1 MLLKFFQRYHCD
13 GRQQYFAKKIHT
25 QMCITS
31 LFGKVIDN
39 ENQHRKVVHE
49 WNDDDDE
56 QKKIFYEEERSKS
69 LLEKSNQQ
77 SNNKCV
83 EKKPDKPETY
93 IIYYEGGV
101 GIISR

>member
-39 ENQHRKVVHE
+39 ESQHRKVVHE
-49 WNDDDDE
+49 WNDDDD
-56 QKKIFYEEERSKS
+56 
-69 LLEKSNQQ
+69 
-77 SNNKCV
+77 
-83 EKKPDKPETY
+83 
-93 IIYYEGGV
+93 
-101 GIISR
+101 

>member
-56 QKKIFYEEERSKS
+56 QKKIFYEEEINKS

-101 GIISR
+101 GIVSR

>member
-39 ENQHRKVVHE
+39 ENQHRKVLHE

-56 QKKIFYEEERSKS
+56 QKKIFYEEEINKS

-77 SNNKCV
+77 SKNKCV

-101 GIISR
+101 GIVSR